1 MMMGK
6 LLAADFLKIRKKMIW
21 FLIFLAP
28 VGVVSLQAVNYG
40 LRYDY
45 LMKTTEADRWG
56 GLLGGIHFLLTPALL
71 LGIAI
76 IASMVANIE
85 HQMNAWKQMLAL
97 PIPRTSV
104 YAAKFALVAL
114 LLSVSCVLLG
124 IGTVL
129 LGTVLDLGDKV
140 PLTEVV
146 KLAFYPFAASLPVLA
161 LQLWLSLT
169 IHNQAIPLTVGIA
182 GSIVSMFVTLPAWVV
197 WSWPTLINEAGKPE
211 YSAGAG
217 LAVGIG
223 LLLLGMIDFTR
234 RDVN

>member
-45 LMKTTEADRWG
+45 LMQTTEADRWG

-85 HQMNAWKQMLAL
+85 HQMNAWKQLLAL

-129 LGTVLDLGDKV
+129 LGTMLDLGDKV
-140 PLTEVV
+140 PLAEVV

-161 LQLWLSLT
+161 LQLWMSLT

-211 YSAGAG
+211 YSVGAG

>member
-85 HQMNAWKQMLAL
+85 HQMNAWKQLLAL

-146 KLAFYPFAASLPVLA
+146 KLALYPFAASLPVLA

-182 GSIVSMFVTLPAWVV
+182 GSIVSMFVSPSAWVV
-197 WSWPTLINEAGKPE
+197 WSWPTGKPE

>member
-1 MMMGK
+1 MMGK
-6 LLAADFLKIRKKMIW
+6 LLAADFMKIRKKMIW

-28 VGVVSLQAVNYG
+28 VGVISLQAVNYG
-40 LRYDY
+40 LSYDY
-45 LMKTTEADRWG
+45 LMKSTEANRWG
-56 GLLGGIHFLLTPALL
+56 GLLENIHFLLTPALL
-71 LGIAI
+71 LGITI

-85 HQMNAWKQMLAL
+85 HQMNAWKQLLAL

-114 LLSVSCVLLG
+114 LLAVSCLLLG
-124 IGTVL
+124 VGAVVL
-129 LGTVLDLGDKV
+129 GVALDLGEGV
-140 PLTEVV
+140 PLIEVA
-146 KLAFYPFAASLPVLA
+146 KLASYPFAASLPVLA
-161 LQLWLSLT
+161 VQLWMSLT
-169 IHNQAIPLTVGIA
+169 IKNQAIPLTAGIA

-197 WSWPTLINEAGKPE
+197 WTWPTLMNEAGKPE

-217 LAVGIG
+217 LIVGAA

>member
-1 MMMGK
+1 MMGK
-6 LLAADFLKIRKKMIW
+6 LLAADFMKIRKKMIW

-28 VGVVSLQAVNYG
+28 VGVISLQAVNYG

-56 GLLGGIHFLLTPALL
+56 GLLENIHFLLTPALL
-71 LGIAI
+71 LGITI

-85 HQMNAWKQMLAL
+85 HQMNAWKQLLAL

-114 LLSVSCVLLG
+114 LLAVSCLLLG
-124 IGTVL
+124 VGAVVL
-129 LGTVLDLGDKV
+129 GVALDLGEGV
-140 PLTEVV
+140 PLIEVA
-146 KLAFYPFAASLPVLA
+146 KLASYPFAASLPVLA
-161 LQLWLSLT
+161 VQLWMSLT
-169 IHNQAIPLTVGIA
+169 IKNQAIPLTAGIA

-197 WSWPTLINEAGKPE
+197 WTWPTLMNEAGKPE

-217 LAVGIG
+217 LVVGAA